1 MKKLTVA
8 ILILFATSLFG
19 AAFASACMSMAA
31 PRAGAVSAQEQMLP
45 CCALKT
51 ACAGGSCFASKHN
64 AGCPA
69 DHGVTAVGQKSQ
81 AASDLVKAPVSA
93 IIPSP
98 RPIEITSVGIA
109 RPPSRIS
116 VSISIAGYADICART
131 GRLLI

>member
-8 ILILFATSLFG
+8 ILILFATSLLG
-19 AAFASACMSMAA
+19 AAFASACMAA
-31 PRAGAVSAQEQMLP
+31 PRAGAMSAQEQMPP
-45 CCALKT
+45 CCALKA
-51 ACAGGSCFASKHN
+51 ACAGGSCFASTHE
-64 AGCPA
+64 AGCTA
-69 DHGVTAVGQKSQ
+69 DHGATAVGQKSQ

-98 RPIEITSVGIA
+98 RLVAIARAGAA

-116 VSISIAGYADICART
+116 DSISIAGYADIYART